1 MIHIEKEEGEIMK
14 VKKIVVI
21 LLVVVLGIWGLAVYD
36 INTRLPIR
44 KIEQYTQ
51 ENPALQ
57 DGLKFTPHGFVFYTE
72 SEYFNLNQ
80 ETFTYRSNMSNPDDE
95 SRIIV
100 FNLEVENTTSEQ
112 ITFKNAVFCPVSVN
126 SGFFNGCSEDS
137 SKRYITIEAGEI
149 KNIKLVTRMT
159 PSLVDKKYIENLKD
173 DTFRVIFW
181 CYPIQKE
188 LIFDC
193 IQ

>member
-1 MIHIEKEEGEIMK
+1 MIHIKKEEGEIMK
-14 VKKIVVI
+14 VKKFAVV
-21 LLVVVLGIWGLAVYD
+21 LLVAALGVWGVAVYD

-44 KIEQYTQ
+44 KIEQFS
-51 ENPALQ
+51 EDSPALQ
-57 DGLKFTPHGFVFYTE
+57 DGLKMTPHGFNFYTE
-72 SEYFNLNQ
+72 SEYFA
-80 ETFTYRSNMSNPDDE
+80 MNPDTFIYSSKLSAPNDE
-95 SRIIV
+95 NRVVV
-100 FNLEVENTTSEQ
+100 FNLEVENTTDEQ
-112 ITFKNAVFCPVSVN
+112 ITYKNSVFCPVSVN

-137 SKRYITIEAGEI
+137 VKRQRTIEAGEI
-149 KNIKLVTRMT
+149 QNIKLVTKMPT
-159 PSLVDKKYIENLKD
+159 SLVDKKYIENLKD

>member
-1 MIHIEKEEGEIMK
+1 MK
-14 VKKIVVI
+14 VKRIVVI

-72 SEYFNLNQ
+72 SEYFNLNP

-137 SKRYITIEAGEI
+137 SKRYITIEAGGI